1 VSALRPLLIL
11 AVIIGACFTSVT
23 YSEHHEGGNEEAF
36 QVLYM
41 HLMPAN
47 LVHPSHADEEHAA
60 APSEAKALLASSD
73 DEAGEAHA
81 DDAAHEHHAAKPLI
95 SIGANFMPAGAD
107 MDKTAEGTQIVFT
120 NLQLFQVAAILV
132 MLIALSGVAGH
143 LRTGK
148 GDKMTRILAGWCQ
161 WIRDEMVTPNM
172 HGEDG
177 RKFLSYFLY
186 VFFFIVTMN
195 VLGLVPGSAT
205 ATANIFVTAALATTT
220 LLAMLGCGMI
230 AQGPIAFWKNLVP
243 HVPLLLWPLM
253 FLVEVLGLFVKP
265 FSLMIRLFAN
275 MTGGHLVV
283 LSFMGLIFYFAGADH
298 SPIAWGIAPVAVGFA
313 VFIMIIEAF
322 VALLQAY
329 IFTQLSVMFVGSSV
343 HPEH

>member
-1 VSALRPLLIL
+1 MSALRPLLIL
-11 AVIIGACFTSVT
+11 AVIVGACFTSVK
-23 YSEHHEGGNEEAF
+23 YSEHHAGGNEQAF
-36 QVLYM
+36 NVLYM

-47 LVHPSHADEEHAA
+47 LVHPAHESEGFNPLEH
-60 APSEAKALLASSD
+60 SGIDSDAKAQLASTQ
-73 DEAGEAHA
+73 DEHA
-81 DDAAHEHHAAKPLI
+81 DDAHAHGPAVPLI
-95 SIGANFMPAGAD
+95 SIPAGFLPAGAD
-107 MDKTAEGTQIVFT
+107 MDKTREGVQIVFT
-120 NLQLFQVAAILV
+120 NLQLFQIAALLV
-132 MLIALSGVAGH
+132 IFLAMSGVASH

-148 GDKMTRILAGWCQ
+148 GDKMTSILAGWCQ

-177 RKFLSYFLY
+177 RKFLPYFLY

-230 AQGPIAFWKNLVP
+230 AQGPLAFWKNLVP
-243 HVPLLLWPLM
+243 HVPILLWPLM
-253 FLVEVLGLFVKP
+253 FIVELLGLFVKP

-283 LSFMGLIFYFAGADH
+283 LSFMGLIFFFAGVDH
-298 SPIAWGIAPVAVGFA
+298 SPIAWGVAPVAVGFA